1 MRKGYVIESFIAK
14 DDIFLLV
21 DNYKDINLSFNIGA
35 SSKKVL
41 NLIKDKHSIGVWK
54 IKSK

>member
-1 MRKGYVIESFIAK
+1 MREGYTIQSFIAK

-21 DNYKDINLSFNIGA
+21 DNYKDSNLSFNIGA
-35 SSKKVL
+35 RSKKIL
-41 NLIKDKHSIGVWK
+41 NILKDKHSIGVWK

>member
-1 MRKGYVIESFIAK
+1 MREGYIIRSFIAK

-21 DNYKDINLSFNIGA
+21 NNYKDSNLSFNIGA
-35 SSKKVL
+35 RSKKTL
-41 NLIKDKHSIGVWK
+41 NILKDENSIGVWK

>member
-1 MRKGYVIESFIAK
+1 MREGYTIQSFIVK

-21 DNYKDINLSFNIGA
+21 DNYKDSNLSFNIGA
-35 SSKKVL
+35 GSERIL
-41 NLIKDKHSIGVWK
+41 NILKDENSIGVWK